1 VIDVTCGQFKICGLA
16 VLSASKA
23 MRHLGVANPQ
33 QLTVLSK
40 VLDGY
45 CRRAA
50 IVSNSLEREDI
61 AIRILAYYDL
71 GIVTEDGLTDAL
83 DG

>member
-1 VIDVTCGQFKICGLA
+1 
-16 VLSASKA
+16 

-33 QLTVLSK
+33 QLTILCK

-61 AIRILAYYDL
+61 ATRILAYYDL
-71 GIVTEDGLTDAL
+71 GIVTEDGLADAL
-83 DG
+83 DGKMDVHQQA